1 MTLEA
6 LAGGA
11 EPEARTPAAPG
22 RRPEAGPPVP
32 AVDAAPL
39 EDVQGRADPRGIA
52 IEQVGVT
59 GLRYPITVLDRAQVR
74 QPTVARITLSV
85 DLPHHFKGTH
95 MSRFLEV
102 LEGHRGEV
110 TLRTIPE
117 ILAELRRRLE
127 AERARIEVE
136 FPYFLERTAPITGA
150 RALMDYACSFVG
162 EASGASSDFVLGI
175 EVPVSSLCP
184 CSKEISRHGAHN
196 QRGHIRMQVRSVPD
210 AAGAPA
216 LIWLEELIEVAEA
229 CASTPVYPLL
239 KRPDQRH
246 LTMQAYDNPVFVED
260 MVRNVARRLMDDPRV
275 AGFRVRVENHE
286 SIHNHDAFAQVSWGR
301 VVGQPSA
308 AAWT

>member
-1 MTLEA
+1 MTLVLEA
-6 LAGGA
+6 PAHRAVPTARAPAPRRESPGTPETARPAG
-11 EPEARTPAAPG
+11 
-22 RRPEAGPPVP
+22 
-32 AVDAAPL
+32 APL
-39 EDVQGRADPRGIA
+39 EDIQARADPRGIA
-52 IEQVGVT
+52 IEQVGVS

-74 QPTVARITLSV
+74 QQTVARITLSV

-110 TLRTIPE
+110 TLRTIPA

-136 FPYFLERTAPITGA
+136 FPYFLERVAPVSGA

-162 EASGASSDFVLGI
+162 EASATASDFVLGI
-175 EVPVSSLCP
+175 DVPVSSLCP

-210 AAGAPA
+210 EAGAPA
-216 LIWLEELIEVAEA
+216 LIWREELIEVAEA

-246 LTMQAYDNPVFVED
+246 
-260 MVRNVARRLMDDPRV
+260 
-275 AGFRVRVENHE
+275 H
-286 SIHNHDAFAQVSWGR
+286 
-301 VVGQPSA
+301 
-308 AAWT
+308 